1 MKTCLVIMITQEE
14 LQQKYAT
21 LSTYKLMEIIENKSN
36 YTELAI
42 TVAIQE
48 LSSREVSEDDVKNY
62 KDKQNEKLNTFVKR
76 NIVDDLN
83 LLQKNLFFIFWIP
96 LLTFAFKRNF
106 AEDGYLLKLKQA
118 NYYSWAGFISF
129 MLIGTVPVFLEI
141 NLSGYVTIAIW
152 ISCFIPTYLLDE
164 FFNRRKQ
171 IKKMQNLFMENQSE
185 DMERE

>member
-1 MKTCLVIMITQEE
+1 L
-14 LQQKYAT
+14 
-21 LSTYKLMEIIENKSN
+21 
-36 YTELAI
+36 
-42 TVAIQE
+42 
-48 LSSREVSEDDVKNY
+48 
-62 KDKQNEKLNTFVKR
+62 KR

-129 MLIGTVPVFLEI
+129 MFIGTVPVFLEI

-152 ISCFIPTYLLDE
+152 IAGFIPAYLLDE

-171 IKKMQNLFMENQSE
+171 IKKMQSFFFENQSE
-185 DMERE
+185 DTESE